1 METYQLYSW
10 PRGSQRWR
18 EGLLAV
24 AFHMTTGQTG
34 PVIHSPHTGGT
45 VKRVLAIT
53 ALLFA
58 SVAAL
63 ATPATAST
71 LCLTGHVDVNGTVQ
85 DINQCV

>member
-1 METYQLYSW
+1 
-10 PRGSQRWR
+10 
-18 EGLLAV
+18 
-24 AFHMTTGQTG
+24 
-34 PVIHSPHTGGT
+34 

-63 ATPATAST
+63 STPASAST
-71 LCLTGHVDVNGTVQ
+71 LCLNGHIDVNGTVQ